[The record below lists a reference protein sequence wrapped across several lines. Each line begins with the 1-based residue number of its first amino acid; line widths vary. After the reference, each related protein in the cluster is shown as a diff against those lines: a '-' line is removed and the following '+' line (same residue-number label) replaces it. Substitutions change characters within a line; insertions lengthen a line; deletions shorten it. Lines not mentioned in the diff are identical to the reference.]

1 MKILPES
8 WVTDRLLVRDATM
21 EDVPHLRNVFNACSY
36 VGEWDSSFYEES
48 EEAFIKLVSKSLGL
62 NHTAKDIFKMQ
73 CAFLRGTKDMIG
85 YFHLFHDAPLPHR
98 VWISM
103 FVVHPHFQ
111 QKRYGSELVYGIYEQ
126 FKQIGEY
133 EAIWLRVSLK
143 NWPALRFWIDSGWR
157 TIVHYEGDTVM
168 ADDTTAAVVLEKR
181 FIVPVLQQEEQPK
194 TELAYSV
201 ASG

>member
-8 WVTDRLLVRDATM
+8 WVTDRLWVRDATM
-21 EDVPHLRNVFNACSY
+21 EDVSALRNVFNACSY

-73 CAFLRGTKDMIG
+73 SVMLRGGNQMIG
-85 YFHLFHDAPLPHR
+85 YFHLFHDAPLPRR

-111 QKRYGSELVYGIYEQ
+111 QNRYGSELAHGIWDQ
-126 FKQIGEY
+126 FKELGEY
-133 EAIWLRVSLK
+133 EAIWLRVGLK
-143 NWPALRFWIDSGWR
+143 NWPALRFWIDLGWR

-168 ADDTTAAVVLEKR
+168 AEDTSAAVVLERKL
-181 FIVPVLQQEEQPK
+181 IVNGVKPEELAAPVM
-194 TELAYSV
+194 AYSV
-201 ASG
+201 ASS

>member
-8 WVTDRLLVRDATM
+8 WGTDRLMVRDATM

-36 VGEWDSSFYEES
+36 VGEWDNTFYEET

-62 NHTAKDIFKMQ
+62 NHTANDIFKMQ
-73 CAFLRGTKDMIG
+73 SVFLRGGADIIG
-85 YFHLFHDAPLPHR
+85 YFHLFHDAPMPHR

-111 QKRYGSELVYGIYEQ
+111 KKRYGSELAYGIWDQ
-126 FKQIGEY
+126 FRQLGEY

-143 NWPALRFWIDSGWR
+143 NWPALRFWIDLGWR
-157 TIVHYEGDTVM
+157 TIVHYEGDTVL
-168 ADDTTAAVVLEKR
+168 ADDTMAAIVLERK
-181 FIVPVLQQEEQPK
+181 FSIPAAQ
-194 TELAYSV
+194 
-201 ASG
+201 

>member
-8 WVTDRLLVRDATM
+8 WVTDRLWVRDASM
-21 EDVPHLRNVFNACSY
+21 EDVPELRNVFNACSY
-36 VGEWDSSFYEES
+36 VGEWDTSFYEET

-73 CAFLRGTKDMIG
+73 SVLLRGSKRIIG
-85 YFHLFHDAPLPHR
+85 YFHLFHDAPIPHR

-111 QKRYGSELVYGIYEQ
+111 QNRYGSELAYGIWDQ
-126 FKQIGEY
+126 FRQMGEY

-143 NWPALRFWIDSGWR
+143 NWPALRFWVDMGWR

-168 ADDTTAAVVLEKR
+168 SEDTTAAVVLERKLP
-181 FIVPVLQQEEQPK
+181 VPTQQQEELSTPVM
-194 TELAYSV
+194 AYS
-201 ASG
+201 ATSS